1 MEYFIFDIKEC
12 VFVFIFVCYLD
23 NFEMFFIF
31 FDYKYDILNIYCM
44 MFKFEDVVNVVD
56 CLLY

>member
-1 MEYFIFDIKEC
+1 MEYFIFDKKEC